1 MRSGNAHLGSL
12 TISQGISLLVRT
24 GGLVAFRIDR
34 MIDINSSEFCRTQ
47 ADVMRTLAEHAH
59 LPNVRARLLEAAA
72 SWDRNAALALRMER
86 RIPKK

>member
-1 MRSGNAHLGSL
+1 
-12 TISQGISLLVRT
+12 
-24 GGLVAFRIDR
+24 